1 MLTNCSFLYDPAR
14 LSIIWPDPYAEA
26 MDRASIK
33 ESSVNKLVSEFLGT
47 CLLVCIVVGSGIM
60 ATNLSQ
66 DIGVQLLINAVST
79 VFGLMVLIQ
88 LLMPISGAHFNPV
101 VTLVNLIQKNVSIS
115 TFIKFSI
122 VQTAGAITGAILAN
136 AMFNLALFETSTK
149 IRSGSN
155 LYLGEVIATAGLI
168 LVINLLVSQ
177 EKTALIPVMVASWIG
192 SAYFF
197 TSSTS
202 FANPAVTVGRIFSE
216 SFAGIA
222 PSSVLQFIAAQIIGA
237 LLGLGIFKVVSR

>member
-1 MLTNCSFLYDPAR
+1 MK
-14 LSIIWPDPYAEA
+14 LSAL
-26 MDRASIK
+26 
-33 ESSVNKLVSEFLGT
+33 NKLVAEFLGT
-47 CLLVCIVVGSGIM
+47 AILVCIVVGSGIM

-66 DIGVQLLINAVST
+66 DIGIQLLINAVST

-101 VTLVNLIQKNVSIS
+101 VTMINLIQKTVSFS

-122 VQTAGAITGAILAN
+122 AQTAGAVTGAILAN
-136 AMFNLALFETSTK
+136 AMFNYALIETSTK

-155 LYLGEVIATAGLI
+155 LYLGEIIATAGLI
-168 LVINLLVSQ
+168 LVINLLISQ
-177 EKTALIPVMVASWIG
+177 EKTALIPAMVASWIG

-202 FANPAVTVGRIFSE
+202 FANPAVTVGRIFSD

-237 LLGLGIFKVVSR
+237 LLGLGIFKVVTR

>member
-1 MLTNCSFLYDPAR
+1 
-14 LSIIWPDPYAEA
+14 
-26 MDRASIK
+26 MDKASIK

-60 ATNLSQ
+60 ATNLSP

-79 VFGLMVLIQ
+79 VFGLRVLIQ

>member
-1 MLTNCSFLYDPAR
+1 M
-14 LSIIWPDPYAEA
+14 
-26 MDRASIK
+26 
-33 ESSVNKLVSEFLGT
+33 NKLLSEFLGT

-66 DIGVQLLINAVST
+66 DVGIQLLINTVST

-101 VTLVNLIQKNVSIS
+101 VTLINLIQKNVSIS
-115 TFIKFSI
+115 TFVKFSI
-122 VQTAGAITGAILAN
+122 VQTGGAITGAVLAN
-136 AMFNLALFETSTK
+136 AMFNLVLFETSTK

-177 EKTALIPVMVASWIG
+177 DKTALIPVMVASWIG

-202 FANPAVTVGRIFSE
+202 FANPSVTIGRIFSD

-222 PSSVLQFIAAQIIGA
+222 PGTVLQFIAAQIIGA

>member
-1 MLTNCSFLYDPAR
+1 MNKAT
-14 LSIIWPDPYAEA
+14 
-26 MDRASIK
+26 IK

-60 ATNLSQ
+60 ATKLSQ
-66 DIGVQLLINAVST
+66 DIGIQLLINAVST

-115 TFIKFSI
+115 TFVKFSI
-122 VQTAGAITGAILAN
+122 VQTAGAISGAILAN
-136 AMFNLALFETSTK
+136 AMFNYTLIETSTK

-202 FANPAVTVGRIFSE
+202 FANPAVTVGRIFSD

-222 PSSVLQFIAAQIIGA
+222 PSSVLQFVAAQIIGA
-237 LLGLGIFKVVSR
+237 LLGLGLFKVVSR

>member
-1 MLTNCSFLYDPAR
+1 
-14 LSIIWPDPYAEA
+14 
-26 MDRASIK
+26 MDKASIK

-216 SFAGIA
+216 SFAGIG

>member
-1 MLTNCSFLYDPAR
+1 M
-14 LSIIWPDPYAEA
+14 
-26 MDRASIK
+26 
-33 ESSVNKLVSEFLGT
+33 NKLLSEFLGT

-66 DIGVQLLINAVST
+66 DIGVQLLINTVST

-101 VTLVNLIQKNVSIS
+101 VTLINLIQKNVSIS
-115 TFIKFSI
+115 TFVKFSI
-122 VQTAGAITGAILAN
+122 VQTAGAITGAVLAN
-136 AMFNLALFETSTK
+136 AMFNLVLFETSTK

-202 FANPAVTVGRIFSE
+202 FANPAVTIGRIFSD

-222 PSSVLQFIAAQIIGA
+222 PGTVLPFIAAQLVGSIVGF
-237 LLGLGIFKVVSR
+237 GLFKGLTR